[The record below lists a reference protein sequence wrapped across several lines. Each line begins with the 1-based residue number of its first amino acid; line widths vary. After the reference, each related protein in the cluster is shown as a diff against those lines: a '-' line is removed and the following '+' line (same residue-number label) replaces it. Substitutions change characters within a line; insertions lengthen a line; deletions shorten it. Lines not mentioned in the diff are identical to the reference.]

1 LPSSEISSDASC
13 IPQIEIARI
22 MLVGHYALGLPLATL
37 FAFSS
42 LNWGLLGLWSG
53 ESWLSL
59 SLREYFDS
67 CGRACATGFGVGLV
81 CVCLRL
87 TWITVKNDWE
97 LGARKAQEHLKSG
110 SGEHRVDVAMDG
122 MQLP

>member
-1 LPSSEISSDASC
+1 
-13 IPQIEIARI
+13 

-42 LNWGLLGLWSG
+42 LHWGLLGLWSG
-53 ESWLSL
+53 ESSSHTLL
-59 SLREYFDS
+59 GDGLANNTFPN
-67 CGRACATGFGVGLV
+67 GAGFGVGLV

-87 TWITVKNDWE
+87 TWITIQNDWE

-110 SGEHRVDVAMDG
+110 NGEHRADVAMDG